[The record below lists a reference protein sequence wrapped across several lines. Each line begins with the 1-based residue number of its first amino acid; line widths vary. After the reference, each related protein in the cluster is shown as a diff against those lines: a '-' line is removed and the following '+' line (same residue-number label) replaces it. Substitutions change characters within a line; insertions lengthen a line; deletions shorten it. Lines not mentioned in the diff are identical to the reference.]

1 MVRPPNVLLHVRY
14 TRDCV
19 LCAGTSCP
27 LLHDTAVCLS
37 FSYHH
42 HWLPDLASL
51 HARAGP
57 HVVYV
62 WFTYVP
68 HTSLSRWDYYLSIDA
83 QCWVNVSLFYTFE
96 FYNLAIHRTSKYFN
110 QNINT
115 YRSVAFI
122 ECNPRPAQRSISWGR
137 GYGVASDV
145 LLSIRL
151 STWGGDFFH
160 IALTHP

>member
-1 MVRPPNVLLHVRY
+1 MCGYKRSFVTWH
-14 TRDCV
+14 
-19 LCAGTSCP
+19 
-27 LLHDTAVCLS
+27 TAVCLS
-37 FSYHH
+37 FSYHY

-68 HTSLSRWDYYLSIDA
+68 HTSLSRWDYYLFIDA

-122 ECNPRPAQRSISWGR
+122 ECNPPSRPTKYKLGQGLWRRLGCPAVHPSVHMGGGGISFI
-137 GYGVASDV
+137 
-145 LLSIRL
+145 LH
-151 STWGGDFFH
+151 TH
-160 IALTHP
+160 ILN